1 MTHLTSDA
9 LLHEPFTW
17 LYGSGAPGWT
27 MPTCATCAG
36 SGPREKTT
44 LTRHASKSFN
54 LYLGFPEIDAA

>member
-9 LLHEPFTW
+9 LLHDPFTW
-17 LYGSGAPGWT
+17 LYGQRHARRT
-27 MPTCATCAG
+27 MPTCVTCAG